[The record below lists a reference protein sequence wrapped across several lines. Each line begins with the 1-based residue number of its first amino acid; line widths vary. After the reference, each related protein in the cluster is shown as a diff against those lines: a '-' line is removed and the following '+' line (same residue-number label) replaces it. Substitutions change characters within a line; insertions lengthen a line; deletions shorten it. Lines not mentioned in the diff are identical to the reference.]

1 MRESLSD
8 CTTIVI
14 KAGTSVVSNEDGT
27 PSLVR
32 LSGIVEQA
40 SELMARGKRVIL
52 VTSGAVGCGRCRLR
66 KQSALSTSFRQLHLQ
81 PKNGTMDTYD
91 SAAAAAGQLTLM
103 SLYQTLF
110 SCREVEASQF
120 LVTQTDVED
129 KTRRQNLRYA
139 IMQIL
144 EVGMVPIV
152 NENDAVSANKGYDV
166 DETSFSDNDGLAA
179 LMAQLC
185 DASLLILLSDVAGL
199 YTCHPNTPGA
209 RLISRCTPSSTFT
222 LGEKSKCGRGGMH
235 AKVACAFRALSLG
248 VKYVAL
254 ASGHVPGIILKL
266 VDGYDVG
273 TLFTENEE
281 EKQESVIECA
291 REARAVGRRLQAAS
305 AETRTAMLLAI
316 ADALEAKSADI
327 LKANKAD
334 VEASSDCA
342 PALRQRLGLSE
353 AKLRTLS
360 AGARSLAG
368 TTDPVDEVL
377 ERRELAADGLI
388 LEKRA
393 TPLGVVLVIFES
405 RPEALVQ
412 IACLAIRAG
421 CALLLKGGSEAKHS
435 NAALKQLIDEA
446 IATHFDGLPPISLL
460 SSRQAVHE
468 LLAHPESTSLVDLV
482 VPRGSNQLVK
492 SIQSSTKIPV
502 LGHADGIC
510 HAYVHEDAD
519 FDKCVA
525 VLIDAKTDYPAA
537 CNSLD
542 SLLVHDNFPRKADL
556 VAELRTANISL
567 VAGPA
572 ASSLLPGYPEAESLS
587 KEYGDLTMLVQIVP
601 SLDAAVDFI
610 NAHSSAHTDTILT
623 ESAEV
628 ANFFQRNVDSACVFH
643 NASTRFADGYR
654 FGLGAELG
662 VATGRLH
669 ARGPVGIHG
678 FLTYKW
684 LLNSN
689 TFHTQQQFAGKS
701 KSYTHKQLFP
711 PPRLTT

>member
-1 MRESLSD
+1 MRESLHE
-8 CTTIVI
+8 CNTIVI

-40 SELMARGKRVIL
+40 SELMTRGKRVIL
-52 VTSGAVGCGRCRLR
+52 VTSGAVGCGRTRLR
-66 KQSALSTSFRQLHLQ
+66 KQFALSTSLRQLQQRNKVL
-81 PKNGTMDTYD
+81 DTYD
-91 SAAAAAGQLTLM
+91 SACAAAGQLTLM

-110 SCREVEASQF
+110 SFREFEASQF
-120 LVTQTDVED
+120 LVTQTDFED
-129 KTRRQNLRYA
+129 ETRRQNLRYA

-144 EVGMVPIV
+144 QIGMVPIV

-166 DETSFSDNDGLAA
+166 DDSSFSDNDGLAA

-199 YTCHPNTPGA
+199 YSCHPSTPGA
-209 RLISRCTPSSTFT
+209 RLISRCTPKSTFT
-222 LGEKSKCGRGGMH
+222 LGKKSERGRGGMH
-235 AKVACAFRALSLG
+235 AKVACAFRALDLG
-248 VKYVAL
+248 VNYVAL
-254 ASGHVPGIILKL
+254 ASGHEPGVILKL

-273 TLFTENEE
+273 TVFTQHEE
-281 EKQESVIECA
+281 EKKQSVIEYA

-305 AETRTAMLLAI
+305 AQIRTAMLLAI

-334 VEASSDCA
+334 VDASLDCA
-342 PALRQRLGLSE
+342 RALKQRLGLSE

-368 TTDPVDEVL
+368 SPDPVDEVL
-377 ERRELAADGLI
+377 ERRQLAADGLI

-405 RPEALVQ
+405 RPDALVQ
-412 IACLAIRAG
+412 IACLALRAG

-435 NAALKQLIDEA
+435 NAALKQIIDEA
-446 IATHFDGLPPISLL
+446 IAKYFDGPSPISLL

-482 VPRGSNQLVK
+482 VPRGSNQLVR

-510 HAYVHEDAD
+510 HAYVHEDAN

-525 VLIDAKTDYPAA
+525 VLIDSKTDYPAA

-556 VAELRTANISL
+556 LAELHKANISL

-572 ASSLLPGYPEAESLS
+572 ATSLLPDYPEAESLS
-587 KEYGDLTMLVQIVP
+587 KEYGDLTMLVQVVH
-601 SLDAAVDFI
+601 SLNAAVDFI
-610 NAHSSAHTDTILT
+610 NSHSSAHTDTVLT

-643 NASTRFADGYR
+643 NASTRFADGFR

-669 ARGPVGIHG
+669 ARGPVGIQG

-684 LLNSN
+684 LLNSDS
-689 TFHTQQQFAGKS
+689 FHTQQQFAKKL
-701 KSYTHKQLFP
+701 KSYTHEQLFP
-711 PPRLTT
+711 PPHNAT